1 MGALARFLLIL
12 DKLVKSGVIN
22 KIPQAIKFAKN
33 EFGEVTPLIKKQIE
47 KIFKTA
53 KEPTVGTPKKGGT
66 VIPLA
71 KKIAEKKNEG
81 IASLEDSSPLMDK
94 LDKKVEGVQQDFV
107 NPKRPGGSLDPAT
120 GITRALARRILE
132 RKRIQIGK
140 KDPIEVFTDIF
151 GESISDVNNLAE
163 EMIEIDRRGGG
174 MKDMD
179 QMLEA
184 DGLFDIEIPTNPQ
197 KGLTDDELL
206 DLVKK
211 TDEETAANKRM
222 MTADEL
228 EDFEMEIS
236 PDNLEAYNFDGTVE
250 DGARILRE
258 EKQYMDDMELEY
270 KKGNLDPVAG
280 DKSLARQ
287 RFLEK
292 KLEEME
298 MSGDTRLM
306 SQDEIEELATFDL
319 GTDMDKKSEYQKTIE
334 AIDAFDNDINIR
346 LIQKEL
352 KKEFPGITD
361 EMIENILSDKNP
373 QRIAEVKQTMREAL
387 EMQDKGMG
395 TDEIINTFENTKRT
409 KQATGGRIGLDSGG
423 TAIQKLRQDLVDN
436 MAKYAPGIPESKLQE
451 IVKDINFDMSSEEV
465 QKTVRT
471 GLINLFGMATGGRVR
486 AASGGLARILNL

>member
-47 KIFKTA
+47 KIFESA
-53 KEPTVGTPKKGGT
+53 KKPLVGKPGKKGGT
-66 VIPLA
+66 VIPLV

-81 IASLEDSSPLMDK
+81 ITSLEDSSPLMDK
-94 LDKKVEGVQQDFV
+94 INKRIDDMKPLSEAEKDIAEIERSIGDLNKTEADADAFSESIGFPK

-140 KDPIEVFTDIF
+140 KDPINVFTDIF

-206 DLVKK
+206 ELIKK
-211 TDEETAANKRM
+211 TDEETTIANKRM
-222 MTADEL
+222 LTEDEIAELDMDIGGL
-228 EDFEMEIS
+228 EYTND
-236 PDNLEAYNFDGTVE
+236 FDGTV
-250 DGARILRE
+250 GSANKLRKE
-258 EKQYMDDMELEY
+258 RADYEADMFIEY
-270 KKGNLDPVAG
+270 KKGKLDPVAG
-280 DKSLARQ
+280 DKSLARK

-298 MSGDTRLM
+298 ASGDTRLM
-306 SQDEIEELATFDL
+306 TRDEIEELSSFDL
-319 GTDMDKKSEYQKTIE
+319 GTEMDKAVKK
-334 AIDAFDNDINIR
+334 FNDET
-346 LIQKEL
+346 L
-352 KKEFPGITD
+352 
-361 EMIENILSDKNP
+361 ENSIILNNFNP
-373 QRIAEVKQTMREAL
+373 
-387 EMQDKGMG
+387 KGRKP
-395 TDEIINTFENTKRT
+395 N
-409 KQATGGRIGLDSGG
+409 
-423 TAIQKLRQDLVDN
+423 
-436 MAKYAPGIPESKLQE
+436 
-451 IVKDINFDMSSEEV
+451 
-465 QKTVRT
+465 
-471 GLINLFGMATGGRVR
+471 ATGGRVR
-486 AASGGLARILNL
+486 AASGGLADLLKL